1 MCVGEAG
8 NVISVLC
15 AGQATK
21 NVLMDGSAEPC
32 YQMGHMKHETKR
44 NEFRHI
50 QTKELDQRRLFA
62 ETETKW
68 LLARQLMQ

>member
-1 MCVGEAG
+1 MCVGEEG
-8 NVISVLC
+8 NVISLLC
-15 AGQATK
+15 AGQAIK
-21 NVLMDGSAEPC
+21 NVLMDGSADPC

-62 ETETKW
+62 ETEKNGCW
-68 LLARQLMQ
+68 RGR